1 MNKIKL
7 CEMCGKTYINPDE
20 DICLNCAEFDG
31 SISDSIDEY
40 LDLEELGS
48 AGISDSS
55 RDREWLKLILTD
67 NTKQKNNIE

>member
-1 MNKIKL
+1 MTKIKL
-7 CEMCGKTYINPDE
+7 CKMCGKAYINPDE
-20 DICLNCAEFDG
+20 DICLNCAEFDV

-55 RDREWLKLILTD
+55 RSREWLKLILTH